1 MIRSMQAT
9 DIPDVLA
16 LLHWMD
22 AAPER
27 EVFAPDSRDPRE
39 LHLECEDGLCLVE
52 EGDDGVRAYCAL
64 SPFRDGLVLE
74 GPIAEHSGGE
84 GGSLKALLGRATQH
98 TDGQPVYAFAA
109 RDNSPVRAALEGAG
123 FAPLHS
129 TAFYSAPL
137 SQLSRTARVPDRLR
151 TTDRLPIA
159 EYRALYRAAEDAWAG
174 RLDWSPEQ
182 YAAHFADDTVRLVAL
197 WRGQQPLG
205 FAELEFSPDDARAD
219 VTYLAVHP
227 AERGQRLGRVLLAL
241 AAAEAQ
247 NHPELRTLRVRAHDH
262 LRPARALYAHMGF
275 THCRSIVTYLLDGEE
290 EA

>member
-22 AAPER
+22 ASPER

-52 EGDDGVRAYCAL
+52 TDDDGVRAYCAL

-74 GPIAEHSGGE
+74 GPVSE
-84 GGSLKALLGRATQH
+84 GGPLSALLGRAAQH
-98 TDGQPVYAFAA
+98 TDGQPVYAFSA
-109 RDNSPVRAALEGAG
+109 RDNLPVRAALESAG
-123 FAPLHS
+123 FSALHS
-129 TAFYSAPL
+129 TAFYAAPL
-137 SQLSRTARVPDRLR
+137 ATVSRGVRVPDGLR
-151 TTDRLPIA
+151 ATESLPVA

-174 RLDWSPEQ
+174 RLDWTPEQ

-197 WRGQQPLG
+197 WRADHPVG
-205 FAELEFSPDDARAD
+205 FAELEFSPDDGRAD

-227 AERGQRLGRVLLAL
+227 AERGQGLGRVLLAL

-247 NHPELRTLRVRAHDH
+247 SRPELRTLRVRAHDH
-262 LRPARALYAHMGF
+262 LHSARALYAHMGF

>member
-9 DIPDVLA
+9 DIPDVLS

-52 EGDDGVRAYCAL
+52 EDGDGVRAYCAL

-74 GPIAEHSGGE
+74 GPISE
-84 GGSLKALLGRATQH
+84 GGPVGALLARAAQH
-98 TDGQPVYAFAA
+98 TDGQPVYAFSA
-109 RDNSPVRAALEGAG
+109 RDNLPVRAALEEVG

-137 SQLSRTARVPDRLR
+137 DRVARHARVPDGYR
-151 TTDRLPIA
+151 TTDRLPVA

-174 RLDWSPEQ
+174 RLDWTPEQ
-182 YAAHFADDTVRLVAL
+182 YAAHFADDTVALVAL
-197 WRGQQPLG
+197 WHGDHPVG

-227 AERGQRLGRVLLAL
+227 AERGQGLGRVLLAL

-247 NHPELRTLRVRAHDH
+247 TRPELRTLRVRAHDH
-262 LRPARALYAHMGF
+262 LHSARALYARMGF
-275 THCRSIVTYLLDGEE
+275 THCRSIVTYLLEGEE

>member
-22 AAPER
+22 SAPER

-52 EGDDGVRAYCAL
+52 EDDDGVRAYCAL

-74 GPIAEHSGGE
+74 GPISD
-84 GGSLKALLGRATQH
+84 GGSLGALLNRAAQH
-98 TDGQPVYAFAA
+98 SDGQPVYAFSA
-109 RDNSPVRAALEGAG
+109 RDNLPVRSALEAAG

-137 SQLSRTARVPDRLR
+137 GQISRSARVPDGLR
-151 TTDRLPIA
+151 TTGTLPIA

-174 RLDWSPEQ
+174 RLDWTPEQ

-197 WRGQQPLG
+197 WRGDHPLG

-227 AERGQRLGRVLLAL
+227 AERGQGLGRVLLSL

-247 NHPELRTLRVRAHDH
+247 THPELRTLRVRAHDH
-262 LRPARALYAHMGF
+262 LRSARALYAHMGF
-275 THCRSIVTYLLDGEE
+275 THCRSIVTYLLDGDEE
-290 EA
+290 V